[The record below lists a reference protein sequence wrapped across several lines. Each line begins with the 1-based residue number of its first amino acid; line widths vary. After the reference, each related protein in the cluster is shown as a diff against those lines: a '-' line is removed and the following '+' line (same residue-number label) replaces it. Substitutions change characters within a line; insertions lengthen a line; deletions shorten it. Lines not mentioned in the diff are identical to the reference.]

1 MVNVNVVQGGDF
13 AANALLYQQ
22 PSQTLMTYL
31 HDNMNNVMSRLSNVS
46 DAFKTSVVNLYN
58 SAHDSKV
65 LNQAKLLLNSLGTTL
80 NQNVIYHVPYQD
92 IHNPNP
98 IMQQYIMSEPTLNKL
113 HKQNRCYGYQDTYVE
128 VEPDTYGQE
137 RVLYQ
142 RVMDGVMQF
151 DEEGLCFI
159 NHYTNSDEVE
169 LTTVEKISVLDT
181 WRHVRRLIAEG
192 IDPTDPDKNEF

>member
-1 MVNVNVVQGGDF
+1 
-13 AANALLYQQ
+13 
-22 PSQTLMTYL
+22 
-31 HDNMNNVMSRLSNVS
+31 
-46 DAFKTSVVNLYN
+46 
-58 SAHDSKV
+58 
-65 LNQAKLLLNSLGTTL
+65 
-80 NQNVIYHVPYQD
+80 
-92 IHNPNP
+92 
-98 IMQQYIMSEPTLNKL
+98 MQQYIMSEPTLNKL

-181 WRHVRRLIAEG
+181 WHHVRRLIAEG